1 MAYAILLLFALTGV
15 VLFDHAHRLTRFN
28 ATVRGA
34 LAGVLGVLLLAAT
47 ALYVWPA
54 LTDTSLDVMQADL
67 AARKSEINTLAAEK
81 ALLSIEADRLIRDAA
96 VATQREARDVAALA
110 ADVAQVRWVLT
121 TGPKALVA
129 DEPISN
135 GTTAHDS
142 LRSDILSLATLRPAP
157 VPQLSAAPPQP
168 AHGLDALKGQMAARM
183 TTPNYDIEAYPDREL
198 VRGRAGRY
206 YVVDLKNA
214 ASGVRFFFDGGKYTL
229 ARSSQEFR
237 AALNSFVAEILAK
250 FEGKV
255 DYALFVRG
263 SADQKP
269 YEGTFEAGAEYRRI
283 PFVRA
288 LGGDKYGVEMS
299 ERRVDGRVRN
309 ADLPD
314 LRAAFLQKI
323 VAETYPTKP
332 PTILEGAV
340 TPKTDNRD
348 RNVELIMYV
357 DW

>member
-1 MAYAILLLFALTGV
+1 MAYAIVLLFALTGV

-54 LTDTSLDVMQADL
+54 LTDTSLDVLQADL
-67 AARKSEINTLAAEK
+67 AARKGEINKLSAEK
-81 ALLSIEADRLIRDAA
+81 SLLSIEADRLIRDATA
-96 VATQREARDVAALA
+96 ATHREARDMAALA

-121 TGPKALVA
+121 TGPKALMA
-129 DEPISN
+129 DEPFPS
-135 GTTAHDS
+135 GTTPQER
-142 LRSDILSLATLRPAP
+142 LRADVLSLATLRAAP
-157 VPQLSAAPPQP
+157 VTTASIDRTPPSA
-168 AHGLDALKGQMAARM
+168 LDALKGQMAARM

-198 VRGRAGRY
+198 IRGRAGRY

-214 ASGVRFFFDGGKYTL
+214 SSGVRFFFDGGKYTL

-237 AALNSFVAEILAK
+237 TALNSFVGEILSK

-357 DW
+357 NW